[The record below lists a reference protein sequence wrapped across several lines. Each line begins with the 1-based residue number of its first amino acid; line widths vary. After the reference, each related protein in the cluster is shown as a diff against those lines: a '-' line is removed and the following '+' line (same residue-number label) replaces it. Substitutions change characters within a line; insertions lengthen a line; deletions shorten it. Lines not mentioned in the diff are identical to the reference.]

1 MEDERLFYI
10 FWFLPWKTGVFS
22 LFTPL
27 SAVAEAPRPFGFL
40 ISVGCRSSDYFFF
53 SVIGPLVT
61 EGEGM
66 LLAVFSYHESRPLQN
81 SSYNLSFL
89 NIFVPLSYETEVILS
104 KFC

>member
-10 FWFLPWKTGVFS
+10 FLFLPWKTGVFS
-22 LFTPL
+22 LFNPFPPWRKPRAPL
-27 SAVAEAPRPFGFL
+27 VSLFRGRR
-40 ISVGCRSSDYFFF
+40 GRDYFF

-66 LLAVFSYHESRPLQN
+66 LLAVFSYHDSRPLQN
-81 SSYNLSFL
+81 PFYNLSFL
-89 NIFVPLSYETEVILS
+89 NIFVPLSYETEDILS